1 MRLRKLVLGFLLLL
15 SCQTVFA
22 LNPAIKVAYLNHASW
37 SEKDGMPSD
46 VQSMAQTIDGWLWLG
61 TADGLYRFDGSSFE
75 RVPFK
80 FNRITHLSALANGD
94 LLVASLHNGM
104 IALHPD
110 GSTTELSN
118 DEDGFRIGSFSGM
131 MADREGAIWAV
142 SMRGLFRYRKGK
154 WEHIGGSPDWAPYG
168 EMLVDQYDRV
178 WYVNNRGLHRYD
190 RGTGKMIFVSDQ
202 GKGGTLIQSPDGR
215 IWISADGTLYPVP
228 APMAGPPLPRE
239 ADFNHQQSRP
249 SGQFDRDGNFWAPH
263 CERGLCRIARA
274 GDLPEEAVNIA
285 RQATERLDQSW
296 QLSAIPTRQVMEDR
310 EGNIWVITA
319 SGLDRF
325 RENKLLPLQA
335 PAPSAVTIMVKDSEG
350 QLWVRDEESEK
361 IWRIEKDGTAVAD
374 SRGAVAA
381 LVTDRDGALML
392 AGKRTIERFYKG
404 HSSHIP
410 LPAPGGKPSDM
421 EVLGILDDGK
431 VLWMASAQTGL
442 MGWTGGEWRPR
453 SAFNLPKRI
462 NMVAAGGTGQLWLTH
477 SDGFLSLYDNDK
489 LTRYDINM
497 IGQESGIFPG
507 TELVV
512 AGEQGIAVLRG
523 QKFQALEPRSAEAF
537 RNVSG
542 MAVTPDGD
550 RWLNGAR
557 GVVHI
562 RHDAWEA
569 SVRQPSIPLV
579 YEVIDAL
586 EGYPGRAVIANRL
599 ASVFNAGNGQLWFR
613 ATGGLVRLDT
623 SSLRPNTIKP
633 VVRLLRVNTDKASY
647 GAGEVLR
654 LPPDSRNFNIQYTA
668 PGLRKPEAIRFQY
681 QLQGVDQ
688 QWQDAGTRRA
698 AYYNNIEP
706 GRYIFKARA
715 VNEDGLVSD
724 AVASME
730 LEIAPTITQTWWFKL
745 ACFGAGVLI
754 LYGLY
759 KYRLKVATDAIS
771 HQLMVRQEERERIA
785 RTLHDTFLQTVQ
797 ALILQVHSV
806 LLKLPAG
813 SETREKLEK
822 IMLIADETVNE
833 GRRQVQDL
841 RQGPDIELSLKS
853 TGEMLSSIYPGTAFS
868 LTVSGGPLTLEPTVQ
883 ENLCA
888 IGQEAIRNAFQHA
901 QASAVAV
908 SLEYAKELFLLRVTD
923 NGRGINEVE
932 MAHRIKDQH
941 WGMIGLHERAA
952 SIGAHLSISAKSGKG
967 TTLELTMGGSLAYLD
982 KPEYQAAKA
991 RSG

>member
-1 MRLRKLVLGFLLLL
+1 MQFRKLILGLLLL
-15 SCQTVFA
+15 LVCQTVLA
-22 LNPAIKVAYLNHASW
+22 LNPAITVAHLNHASW

-61 TADGLYRFDGSSFE
+61 TADGLYRFDGISFE

-110 GSTTELSN
+110 GSLTELAN
-118 DEDGFRIGSFSGM
+118 DEDTFRMGGFSGM

-142 SMRGLFRYRKGK
+142 SMRGLFRFRKGK
-154 WEHIGGSPDWAPYG
+154 WENIAGSADWAPFG

-178 WYVNNRGLHRYD
+178 WYINNQGLYRYD
-190 RGTGKMIFVSDQ
+190 RETGKMVYIADQ
-202 GKGGTLIQSPDGR
+202 GKGGAPIQSPDGR
-215 IWISADGTLYPVP
+215 IWISADGILHPVS
-228 APMAGPPLPRE
+228 ASVAGAAMPRSP
-239 ADFNHQQSRP
+239 DVNHRQSRP

-263 CERGLCRIARA
+263 CDQGLCRIARA
-274 GDLPEEAVNIA
+274 GDLPGQPVNIA
-285 RQATERLDQSW
+285 RQATDHLDQSW
-296 QLSAIPTRQVMEDR
+296 QLSAMPTRQVMEDR

-335 PAPSAVTIMVKDSEG
+335 PAPTAVTIMVKDSEG
-350 QLWVRDEESEK
+350 QLWVREEESEK
-361 IWRIEKDGTAVAD
+361 IWRIAEDGTAVAD

-392 AGKRTIERFYKG
+392 AGKRTIERIYKG
-404 HSSHIP
+404 RPSHIP

-421 EVLGILDDGK
+421 QVLGILDDGK

-442 MGWTGGEWRPR
+442 MGWVDSQWKPR

-462 NMVAAGGTGQLWLTH
+462 NMVAAGGKGQLWLTH

-489 LTRYDINM
+489 LTRYDIKM

-507 TELVV
+507 AELVV
-512 AGEQGIAVLRG
+512 AGEQGIAVLHG
-523 QKFQALEPRSAEAF
+523 QKFQALAPLNAEAF

-542 MAVTPDGD
+542 MAVTPEGD

-562 RHDAWEA
+562 RRNAWEA

-623 SSLRPNTIKP
+623 GALRPNTIKP
-633 VVRLLRVNTDKASY
+633 VVKLLRVNTDKGSY
-647 GAGEVLR
+647 GATSLLR

-688 QWQDAGTRRA
+688 QWQEAGTRRV

-715 VNEDGLVSD
+715 VNEDGIVSD

-730 LEIAPTITQTWWFKL
+730 LEIAPTMTQTWWFKL
-745 ACFGAGVLI
+745 ACFGAGALI

-759 KYRLKVATDAIS
+759 KYRLKAVTNAIA

-785 RTLHDTFLQTVQ
+785 RTLHDTFLQSVQ
-797 ALILQVHSV
+797 ALILQVHNV
-806 LLKLPAG
+806 LLKLPPG
-813 SETREKLEK
+813 SEPRHKLEK
-822 IMLIADETVNE
+822 ILLSADETINE
-833 GRRQVQDL
+833 GRRQVQEL
-841 RQGPDIELSLKS
+841 RHGPDIEHSLSG
-853 TGEMLSSIYPGTAFS
+853 TGEMLSSIYPGTVFT
-868 LTVSGGPLTLEPTVQ
+868 LTVAGERLVLEPTVQ

-901 QASAVAV
+901 QASAVTV
-908 SLEYAKELFLLRVTD
+908 NLEYGNDLFVLRVAD
-923 NGRGINEVE
+923 NGRGINEAE

-941 WGMIGLHERAA
+941 WGMIGLRERAT
-952 SIGAHLSISAKSGKG
+952 SIGAHLTISGKSGSG
-967 TTLELTMGGSLAYLD
+967 TMLALTVRGSLAYLD
-982 KPEYQAAKA
+982 KPEQHSAKT
-991 RSG
+991 G